1 MRNALPGWPLA
12 PAAYILN
19 VSWANN
25 LFWLDMLIAW
35 VFNAALLRYG
45 GMKAYRA
52 APPLF
57 LGLILADFVTGSL
70 WSLIGTL
77 LHLSLFCTFST

>member
-1 MRNALPGWPLA
+1 
-12 PAAYILN
+12 
-19 VSWANN
+19 
-25 LFWLDMLIAW
+25 MLIAW

-57 LGLILADFVTGSL
+57 LGPILGDFVTGSL
-70 WSLIGTL
+70 
-77 LHLSLFCTFST
+77 